1 MGVSDNN
8 KIIKLARQFSKNLP
22 NTVPEGILYGYI
34 KMISM
39 SDDALVEY
47 LKKGEVEDAE
57 TVVKELVAAK
67 ELLTGKELDMD
78 LLKNGLQIVMTKR
91 AGDAEII
98 ASYGMILMDYD
109 DSVKVSK
116 LISDALDTIPEDEL
130 AVFKQGRKL
139 SDIVAYSK
147 TIDSIFGKKESE
159 DSSEASSESKPNE
172 PSESGRQKEP
182 NRSDNDAGEKP
193 YEEPIEI
200 YSEVLAKYLDNLKKI
215 IPAFKAGGNEKL
227 LWSQSLLISIDDG
240 NGISTFLKA
249 LSQLYAEAGLAA
261 TKADGLVIQLKID
274 DNGGRDERY
283 QDWEKLAQAIEKI
296 TRYSEGEKKLQ
307 RIIEIDISKWT
318 AELNTARIK
327 DYLTSINEAN
337 PQLLFVFRVPFME
350 YRIVH
355 DISNS
360 ISDII
365 KVRPLI
371 VPPADNEQM
380 LKYIRIKAA
389 RYGYAF
395 SKDCDDILEQGIV
408 AEKNDGSF
416 YGYRSVAKMV
426 ESILYERISEEA
438 ESEEKAANHVITA
451 EELKGYLDVS
461 VDDRTSEELIAGM
474 IGVESIIEQVNT
486 LINQIKVQQKMAENG
501 KSLDRPTIHM
511 CFTGSPGTGKTTI
524 ARIIAKKMKEE
535 GILSKGNF
543 YEIKGR
549 DLCGTYIGETTPK
562 TSGYCRAAYGSVLF
576 IDEAYELFRSA
587 VDSKD
592 YGREAITALIAEMEN
607 HRDDMC
613 VIMAGYTEEMKNL
626 LESNPGL
633 KSRVRT
639 IIEFPN
645 YSRSELEEIF
655 MGMIGDSFDY
665 DDSFKKA
672 VHKYFDSLEDEVIE
686 DKSFANGRFVRNL
699 YENTWGIAALRN
711 EFDDTGRLK
720 LKASDFTTSAEKTD
734 ATGTDEPKRRPMGFG
749 AF

>member
-1 MGVSDNN
+1 
-8 KIIKLARQFSKNLP
+8 
-22 NTVPEGILYGYI
+22 
-34 KMISM
+34 M
-39 SDDALVEY
+39 SEDALTEY

-57 TVVKELVAAK
+57 KVAKDLIAAK
-67 ELLTGKELDMD
+67 ELLTDKELDMN

-91 AGDAEII
+91 AGDAVII
-98 ASYGMILMDYD
+98 ADYGMILMGYD
-109 DSVKVSK
+109 DSVQVSK
-116 LISDALDTIPEDEL
+116 LITDALDTIPEDEL
-130 AVFKQGRKL
+130 AVFKQGSKL
-139 SDIVAYSK
+139 ADIVAYSK
-147 TIDSIFGKKESE
+147 TIDSIFANREPEKASGSQTDDEPAEPKGLKMPEFFTRHDE
-159 DSSEASSESKPNE
+159 DKTA
-172 PSESGRQKEP
+172 
-182 NRSDNDAGEKP
+182 EKS
-193 YEEPIEI
+193 IEI
-200 YSEVLAKYLDNLKKI
+200 YSDVLAGYLDNLKKI

-240 NGISTFLKA
+240 NGLSTFLKA
-249 LSQLYAEAGLAA
+249 LSRIYVESGLAYP
-261 TKADGLVIQLKID
+261 KGEELIMKMKIGD
-274 DNGGRDERY
+274 TGGRDDRY
-283 QDWEKLAQAIEKI
+283 HDWDVLVEAVEKI
-296 TRYSEGEKKLQ
+296 TRYSDDDNKLQ
-307 RIIEIDISKWT
+307 RIIDIDISRWT
-318 AELNTARIK
+318 AELNTSRIK
-327 DYLTSINEAN
+327 DYLISINDAN
-337 PQLLFVFRVPFME
+337 PHVLFIFRVPYME

-355 DISNS
+355 DINNS

-371 VPPADNEQM
+371 VPPADSEHM

-389 RYGYAF
+389 RYGYSFAE
-395 SKDCDDILEQGIV
+395 DCDDLLEQGIV

-426 ESILYERISEEA
+426 ESILYDRISEEA
-438 ESEEKAANHVITA
+438 ESEEKAANKEITL
-451 EELKGYLDVS
+451 EELKRYLNVS
-461 VDDRTSEELIAGM
+461 VDDRSSEELIAGM
-474 IGVESIIEQVNT
+474 IGVEPIIEQVNT

-549 DLCGTYIGETTPK
+549 DLCGAYIGETTPK

-587 VDSKD
+587 NDSKD

-613 VIMAGYTEEMKNL
+613 VIMAGYTDEMKNL

-633 KSRVRT
+633 KSRIRS

-645 YSRSELEEIF
+645 YSRSELEQIF
-655 MGMIGDSFDY
+655 MGMVGDSFYY
-665 DDSFKKA
+665 DDAFKKA
-672 VHKYFDSLEDEVIE
+672 VHKYFDGLEDEVIE
-686 DKSFANGRFVRNL
+686 DKTFANGRFVRNL
-699 YENTWGIAALRN
+699 YENTWGNAALRN

-720 LKASDFTTSAEKTD
+720 LKATDFTTSAEKTD

>member
-1 MGVSDNN
+1 MIVDTDN
-8 KIIKLARQFSKNLP
+8 KILNLAKKFCKNLSES
-22 NTVPEGILYGYI
+22 VPEGILYGYV
-34 KMISM
+34 KMLSM
-39 SDDALVEY
+39 SDDSLAEY
-47 LKKGEVEDAE
+47 LKNGEIED
-57 TVVKELVAAK
+57 VDGMMKELKGVKDFLASK
-67 ELLTGKELDMD
+67 DLDME
-78 LLKNGLQIVMTKR
+78 LLKNGLQIVITKR
-91 AGDAEII
+91 LDDPDTTL
-98 ASYGMILMDYD
+98 SYGTVLLGYD
-109 DSVKVSK
+109 ESTDVSVQIKDV
-116 LISDALDTIPEDEL
+116 LDNIPAEEL
-130 AVFKQGRKL
+130 AVFKQGSKL

-147 TIDSIFGKKESE
+147 TIETRSHKGNEEPRSHTDEAEPREDPLEPRSARIPDMFWQKKDS
-159 DSSEASSESKPNE
+159 AAP
-172 PSESGRQKEP
+172 
-182 NRSDNDAGEKP
+182 EK
-193 YEEPIEI
+193 PIEI
-200 YSEVLAKYLDNLKKI
+200 YSEVLAEYLDNLRKI

-240 NGISTFLKA
+240 NGLTTFLKA
-249 LSQLYAEAGLAA
+249 LSQLYAESGLAA
-261 TKADGLVIQLKID
+261 VKADELVIKEKIGD
-274 DNGGRDERY
+274 TAGRDERY
-283 QDWEKLAQAIEKI
+283 HDWDRLAHNVENI
-296 TRYSEGEKKLQ
+296 TRYSEKENKLQ
-307 RIIEIDISKWT
+307 RIIDIDISRWT
-318 AELNTARIK
+318 AELNTTRIK
-327 DYLTSINEAN
+327 DYLIAINDAN
-337 PQLLFVFRVPFME
+337 PQVLFIFRVPFME

-365 KVRPLI
+365 NVRPLI
-371 VPPADNEQM
+371 VPPADSEHM

-389 RYGYAF
+389 RYGYSFA
-395 SKDCDDILEQGIV
+395 KDCDDILEQGIV

-426 ESILYERISEEA
+426 ESILYDRISEEA
-438 ESEEKAANHVITA
+438 ESKADPENKEITA
-451 EELKGYLDVS
+451 EELKRYLDVS
-461 VDDRTSEELIAGM
+461 VDDRSSEELIAGM
-474 IGVESIIEQVNT
+474 IGVDSIIEQVNT
-486 LINQIKVQQKMAENG
+486 LINQIKVQQKMTENG

-511 CFTGSPGTGKTTI
+511 CFTGSPGTGKTTM

-562 TSGYCRAAYGSVLF
+562 TSGYCRSAYGSVLF

-587 VDSKD
+587 SDSKD

-665 DDSFKKA
+665 DDSFKDA
-672 VHKYFDSLEDEVIE
+672 VHTYFEGLEDEVIE

-699 YENTWGIAALRN
+699 YENTWGIAALRY
-711 EFDDTGRLK
+711 EFDENNRLK
-720 LKASDFTTSAEKTD
+720 LKATDFTSATEKTD
-734 ATGTDEPKRRPMGFG
+734 AKASDEPKRRPMGFG